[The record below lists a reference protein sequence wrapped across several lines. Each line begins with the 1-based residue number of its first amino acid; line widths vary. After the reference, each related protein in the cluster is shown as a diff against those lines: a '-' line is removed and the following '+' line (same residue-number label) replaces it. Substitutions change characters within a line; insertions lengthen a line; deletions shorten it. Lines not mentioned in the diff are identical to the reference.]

1 MNKGFTL
8 FELIITIGITV
19 IISSLV
25 LTNFPR
31 FSRTLG
37 LSRTAQAIA
46 LSFREAESAALG
58 VREFGSGIF
67 PAYGL
72 HFENPP
78 TKSYVFFADVISN
91 APNPPAYDGGSEKV
105 DTFVITGSPNIVD
118 LCAGTQCGFNS
129 LDIVF
134 VRPAPDVFISSG
146 VQEFSIAEIV
156 IELPTGERKHVVIRS
171 TGQLS
176 IETP

>member
-8 FELIITIGITV
+8 FELIITIGVTV

-46 LSFREAESAALG
+46 LSFREAEGAALG

-72 HFENPP
+72 HFDINEP
-78 TKSYVFFADVISN
+78 KSYVLFADTAN
-91 APNPPAYDGGSEKV
+91 NRTYTESEKV
-105 DTFVITGSPNIVD
+105 DTFTITGSPSIVD
-118 LCAGTQCGFNS
+118 LCAGVGQCGHSS

-134 VRPAPDVFISSG
+134 VRPAPDVIIRSGGIDFSSAK
-146 VQEFSIAEIV
+146 II

>member
-8 FELIITIGITV
+8 FELIITIGVTV

-46 LSFREAESAALG
+46 LSFREAEGAALG

-67 PAYGL
+67 PGYGL
-72 HFENPP
+72 HFDLNEP
-78 TKSYVFFADVISN
+78 KSYILFADINDDRVYD
-91 APNPPAYDGGSEKV
+91 PALEKV
-105 DTFVITGSPNIVD
+105 DTFIITGSPSIVD
-118 LCAGTQCGFNS
+118 LCADVCGYSS

-134 VRPAPDVFISSG
+134 VRPAPDVIIRIGGIDFSSAK
-146 VQEFSIAEIV
+146 II